1 MNSAL
6 MTGKYAIRINAL
18 IDAHSWNVL
27 LASLV
32 NASMNKPMGIV
43 TLRPISVKS
52 RVGHVQ
58 DFSALIYV
66 KDKHVVPIRF
76 AKVEFV
82 S

>member
-1 MNSAL
+1 M
-6 MTGKYAIRINAL
+6 
-18 IDAHSWNVL
+18 L

-32 NASMNKPMGIV
+32 NAFMNKPMGIV

-52 RVGHVQ
+52 RVGRVQ
-58 DFSALIYV
+58 DFSVLIYV
-66 KDKHVVPIRF
+66 KDKHVALIRF